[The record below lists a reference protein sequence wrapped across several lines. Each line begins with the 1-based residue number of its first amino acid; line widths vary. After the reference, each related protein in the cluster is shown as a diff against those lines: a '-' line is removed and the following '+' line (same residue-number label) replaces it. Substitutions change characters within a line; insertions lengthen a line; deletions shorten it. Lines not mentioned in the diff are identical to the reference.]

1 MSIIANVK
9 KASLTTNCGSVYYMA
24 PEVKKGE
31 LYNEKID
38 IWSLGVIVYEMVTT
52 SRLYPRNEAYIIN
65 NINGQI

>member
-1 MSIIANVK
+1 
-9 KASLTTNCGSVYYMA
+9 MA

>member
-1 MSIIANVK
+1 
-9 KASLTTNCGSVYYMA
+9 MA

-65 NINGQI
+65 NINGQIQKHINERFPESKAMKNDNQL